1 MPHIMLDYS
10 ANMEERTD
18 IAALCDHLR
27 HAAIGTGVFP
37 MSGIR
42 VRAFAATHVS
52 IADGDP
58 AHGYIDISVRLREGR
73 DQPTRE
79 AAVHAIF
86 EAAEDFLQPALQAHS
101 IALSVEMRNIDAS
114 LPPKT
119 GTIRDHLAQEPSDA

>member
-10 ANMEERTD
+10 ANMEERAD

-27 HAAIGTGVFP
+27 RVAIDTGVFP
-37 MSGIR
+37 TPGIR

-58 AHGYIDISVRLREGR
+58 KHGYIDISIRLREGR
-73 DQPTRE
+73 DQQTRE
-79 AAVHAIF
+79 TAVQAIF
-86 EAAEDFLQPALQAHS
+86 DAAKDFLQPALETYS

-114 LPPKT
+114 LSPKT
-119 GTIRDHLAQEPSDA
+119 GTIRDHLKANG

>member
-27 HAAIGTGVFP
+27 RAAIQTGVFP
-37 MSGIR
+37 MPGIR

-58 AHGYIDISVRLREGR
+58 KHGYIDISVRLREGR
-73 DQPTRE
+73 DQQTRE
-79 AAVHAIF
+79 RAVHAIF
-86 EAAEDFLQPALQAHS
+86 DAAKDFLQQALEAYS
-101 IALSVEMRNIDAS
+101 IALSIEMRNIDAS
-114 LPPKT
+114 LSPKT
-119 GTIRDHLAQEPSDA
+119 GTIRDHLKVKG